1 MDGKTI
7 LCEINPLAFLEI
19 DLPWASSTQ
28 EVPTLESVLRFLCP
42 AEERYDFRI
51 ERLIN
56 RYRQISTEP
65 KRISIAPAEQRI
77 LDKLVWPLRNAKSS
91 FMVGNYLATVS
102 LSGLVAEMVAILL
115 WEIADAQ
122 INGRTMKKEDEKHL
136 FGSGFEKL
144 GQERR
149 VSILSAYGIIDE
161 ETKSNF
167 DSIRNVR
174 RSYLH
179 LLSNDHD
186 RLPEDGIK
194 CFHAAVS
201 LVVTVIGQDV
211 REGLF
216 VLNPRLVQ
224 YLDRPQSSLY
234 E

>member
-1 MDGKTI
+1 
-7 LCEINPLAFLEI
+7 
-19 DLPWASSTQ
+19 
-28 EVPTLESVLRFLCP
+28 
-42 AEERYDFRI
+42 
-51 ERLIN
+51 
-56 RYRQISTEP
+56 
-65 KRISIAPAEQRI
+65 
-77 LDKLVWPLRNAKSS
+77 
-91 FMVGNYLATVS
+91 MVGNYLATVS

-122 INGRTMKKEDEKHL
+122 INGRTMKKEDEKNL

-201 LVVTVIGQDV
+201 LVVTAIGQDV

-224 YLDRPQSSLY
+224 YLDRPQSSLD